1 MEQYTAYPV
10 ISVALVP
17 PGSPE
22 KLYVYIGMCNLGTHA
37 YTYDICAYII
47 ILWLYYFNIIVILL
61 YYHIIDCYIIILYY
75 YYIITTT
82 IIIIWSLL

>member
-22 KLYVYIGMCNLGTHA
+22 KLYVYIGMCNLGTHT

-47 ILWLYYFNIIVILL
+47 IILLLYYFNIIVIL
-61 YYHIIDCYIIILYY
+61 YYHIIDCYIII
-75 YYIITTT
+75 IT